1 MIRANIRRN
10 LRFWIVVAC
19 LLAGDYLAGWL
30 AFYVTLHP
38 HLLAAGY
45 TSKDTLLVL
54 TIVQSA
60 VVLLLFLYGRYRVD
74 PTVSRFV
81 EVQTVFKVTLL
92 LALVFVLMKEFTGLP
107 IIVESAEVLRSWITF
122 AVFLSVNRIVVR
134 QTQKILLHRG
144 FGGKNTLVVGINER
158 ARHMAKELKDVHL
171 GYHVVGFI
179 TPASADVEVSHVD
192 GLPVLSTVANI
203 QEVIAEQ
210 RISEVVIALDKPNHD
225 RLLDIITYA
234 NGSPVSL
241 KISPD
246 MYEVVSGLAK
256 TEQIAGLPLIHINP
270 DIMTRPQRLLK
281 RLVDLIISFIVLV
294 PLFPFWLILGLAI
307 KVDSRGRVLY
317 RQERVGMNGR
327 RFVAYKFRSMVKDAE
342 THTGPVWADVDDPR
356 ITKVGRFMRRFRLDE
371 VPQFV
376 NVILGQMSIVGPRP
390 ERPYF
395 VQQLS
400 EEFPFYYRRHKIRP
414 GITGW
419 AQIKHPYDSDLED
432 VREKLKYDFFYIE
445 NAGLSLDLKI
455 MVSTI
460 AVMLSGKGR

>member
-19 LLAGDYLAGWL
+19 LLAGDCLAGWL

-144 FGGKNTLVVGINER
+144 IGGKNTLVVGINER

>member
-10 LRFWIVVAC
+10 LRYWIVVAC
-19 LLAGDYLAGWL
+19 LLGGDCLAGWY
-30 AFYVTLHP
+30 AFNVTLHP
-38 HLLAAGY
+38 LLLKAGLPREE
-45 TSKDTLLVL
+45 SLLVL
-54 TIVQSA
+54 ALVQGA
-60 VVLLLFLYGRYRVD
+60 VVFLLLLNGRYRVD
-74 PTVSRFV
+74 PTISRFV

-92 LALVFVLMKEFTGLP
+92 LAIVVILLKEFNGLP
-107 IIVESAEVLRSWITF
+107 ILVESEEVLRYWITL
-122 AVFLSVNRIVVR
+122 ALLLSASRIIIR
-134 QTQKILLHRG
+134 QVQKILLHRG
-144 FGGKNTLVVGINER
+144 IGRKNTLVVGINER
-158 ARHMAKELKDVHL
+158 ARRMAKELEHIHL
-171 GYHVVGFI
+171 GYHVVGFV
-179 TPASADVEVSHVD
+179 TPEAVD
-192 GLPVLSTVANI
+192 TYVPSVDDLPVLSSVADI
-203 QEVIAEQ
+203 QQVISEK
-210 RISEVVIALDKPNHD
+210 RISDVVIALNKPNHE

-256 TEQIAGLPLIHINP
+256 TEQIAGMPLIHINP
-270 DIMTRPQRLLK
+270 DIMTRSQRLIK
-281 RLVDLIISFIVLV
+281 RLVDIVTSFLVLV
-294 PLFPFWLILGLAI
+294 PLFPVWMVLSLAI
-307 KVDSRGRVLY
+307 KVNSRGTILY

-342 THTGPVWADVDDPR
+342 TDTGPVWADEDDPR

-371 VPQFV
+371 IPQFI
-376 NVILGQMSIVGPRP
+376 NVILGHMSVVGPRP

-400 EEFPFYYRRHKIRP
+400 EEFAFYYRRHKVRP

-445 NAGLSLDLKI
+445 NAGLSLDMKI

>member
-19 LLAGDYLAGWL
+19 LLAGDCLAGWL

>member
-1 MIRANIRRN
+1 MIRENIRRN
-10 LRFWIVVAC
+10 LRYWAVVFC
-19 LLAGDYLAGWL
+19 LLVGDSLAGWL
-30 AFYVTLHP
+30 SFDLTLNP
-38 HLLAAGY
+38 FLLKAGLPREE
-45 TSKDTLLVL
+45 SLLVL
-54 TIVQSA
+54 VLVQSA
-60 VVLLLFLYGRYRVD
+60 VVLLLLLNGRYRVD
-74 PTVSRFV
+74 PTISRFV

-92 LALVFVLMKEFTGLP
+92 LAVVVVLLKEFTGLP
-107 IIVESAEVLRSWITF
+107 ILVESGEVLRYWITL
-122 AVFLSVNRIVVR
+122 ALLLSTSRIIIR
-134 QTQKILLHRG
+134 QVQKILLHRG
-144 FGGKNTLVVGINER
+144 IGRKNTLVVGVNER
-158 ARHMAKELKDVHL
+158 ARTMAKELEDIHL
-171 GYHVVGFI
+171 GYHVVGFV
-179 TPASADVEVSHVD
+179 TPEAADKEVSNVD
-192 GLPVLSTVANI
+192 DLPVLSSVADI
-203 QEVIAEQ
+203 KQVISEK
-210 RISEVVIALDKPNHD
+210 RISEVVIALNKPNHE

-270 DIMTRPQRLLK
+270 DIMTKSQRLIK
-281 RLVDLIISFIVLV
+281 RLIDLVTSFVILV
-294 PLFPFWLILGLAI
+294 PLFPVWLVLSLAI
-307 KVDSRGRVLY
+307 KLNSRGPILY

-342 THTGPVWADVDDPR
+342 TDTGPVWADEDDPR

-371 VPQFV
+371 IPQFI
-376 NVILGQMSIVGPRP
+376 NVILGHMSVVGPRP

-400 EEFPFYYRRHKIRP
+400 EEFAFYYRRHKIRP

-445 NAGLSLDLKI
+445 NAGLSLDMKI
-455 MVSTI
+455 MVSTM